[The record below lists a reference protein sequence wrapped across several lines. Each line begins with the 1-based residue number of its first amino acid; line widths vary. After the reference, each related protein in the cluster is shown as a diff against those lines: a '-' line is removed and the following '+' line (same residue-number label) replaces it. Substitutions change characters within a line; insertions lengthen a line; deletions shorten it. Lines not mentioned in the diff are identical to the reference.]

1 MWKLILGSF
10 VVQTTTEEQI
20 TGTTTDNRTTVVLP
34 QEGGENIDMKAL
46 RMVTVEKNIYDKSKG
61 PFIYD
66 VSHFG
71 EGVNQILTFA
81 DRRGRGGWSKCD
93 ILLTLALNERK
104 NEVNGLNH
112 EVNQDI
118 LFILFS

>member
-1 MWKLILGSF
+1 MWKLISGSF
-10 VVQTTTEEQI
+10 VLKTTTEEQI

-66 VSHFG
+66 VSHF
-71 EGVNQILTFA
+71 V
-81 DRRGRGGWSKCD
+81 CD
-93 ILLTLALNERK
+93 NLK
-104 NEVNGLNH
+104 
-112 EVNQDI
+112 
-118 LFILFS
+118 